1 MWEKFRN
8 NDSQNYGLCP
18 SHYLSAPALSWDV
31 MLNITKV
38 KRELISDADM
48 YLFFEKGMTSFGS
61 WWNFEKILLHNENLE
76 LYLRL
81 GLKFKQSQW
90 LKSYVEFKTQ
100 KRIEAEKNGGKDRKA
115 YMVKQWKN
123 WEKELM

>member
-1 MWEKFRN
+1 MLTCICSLKRVWHP
-8 NDSQNYGLCP
+8 L
-18 SHYLSAPALSWDV
+18 APD
-31 MLNITKV
+31 
-38 KRELISDADM
+38 
-48 YLFFEKGMTSFGS
+48 
-61 WWNFEKILLHNENLE
+61 KILLHNENLE